1 MKRRNI
7 VSKTD
12 CCNQHNAKREPRIL
26 KVILKKPDQHAKEKN
41 HTATANNRM
50 CMRAPLVR
58 FVDDVEAISNFEV
71 RQFSNDQCQRNES
84 PTHQRVTFHRM
95 NELFFPVLP

>member
-12 CCNQHNAKREPRIL
+12 CCNQHNTKREPRIQ
-26 KVILKKPDQHAKEKN
+26 KVILKKPDQHNKEKN
-41 HTATANNRM
+41 HTATANDWMR
-50 CMRAPLVR
+50 MRAPFVR
-58 FVDDVEAISNFEV
+58 FVDDVEAISNSEV
-71 RQFSNDQCQRNES
+71 CQLSNDQRQRNES
-84 PTHQRVTFHRM
+84 PAHQRVTFHRM